1 MLELVCLNKM
11 SQIKKYNVSVSH
23 SYQYIYK
30 EQKLINFSTILMT
43 MNYFHINVMM
53 SIMYLNQ

>member
-23 SYQYIYK
+23 AYQYIYK